1 MVPPAITLSTGGEQ
15 DVTHKQ
21 QTELASRLKQLRE
34 ARGMSQQVLAIT
46 AGLSVSIVAR
56 MEQGVKE
63 DPRLSTLLKLA
74 QALDVGVGDLLMT
87 PRPKRKQKRKGK

>member
-1 MVPPAITLSTGGEQ
+1 MTITLSTSGEQ

-34 ARGMSQQVLAIT
+34 ARGMSQQALAIT

-63 DPRLSTLLKLA
+63 DPRLSTLLKLG